1 MKFKYLSSK
10 YFKKIIALFIDCKSV
25 KRYRL
30 LDVPQ
35 RIQEKTIVIQNMRHS
50 LTIQLVLFAYNVH

>member
-1 MKFKYLSSK
+1 MKFKYFSSK